1 MINCNKQA
9 ESIAVAH
16 KTAISQLCL
25 SKKKFFF
32 FSYLSFN
39 QQNIFFVKDIENNTW
54 VHGDVEFLYKCSTQY
69 LASDCSN

>member
-9 ESIAVAH
+9 ESIAIAH

-25 SKKKFFF
+25 SKKQFFLT
-32 FSYLSFN
+32 YLSLN

-54 VHGDVEFLYKCSTQY
+54 VRGDVEFLCECSTEY